1 MAKGSDFQETLK
13 PFYQRAAEAEERLS
27 RLEAA
32 LESKKGTGN
41 TDAEKEEL
49 LKTICELQG
58 KLEDANTEIFSFR
71 EKEKKLVAEIEKL
84 KYREVHLVRAV
95 READQKLD
103 SMKGCDLKAT
113 VETTKELEKLKML
126 VAIYVSKCYVIV
138 S

>member
-32 LESKKGTGN
+32 LESKKGAGN
-41 TDAEKEEL
+41 ADAEKEEL

-58 KLEDANTEIFSFR
+58 KLEDANTEILSFR

-113 VETTKELEKLKML
+113 VETTKELEKLK
-126 VAIYVSKCYVIV
+126 I
-138 S
+138 